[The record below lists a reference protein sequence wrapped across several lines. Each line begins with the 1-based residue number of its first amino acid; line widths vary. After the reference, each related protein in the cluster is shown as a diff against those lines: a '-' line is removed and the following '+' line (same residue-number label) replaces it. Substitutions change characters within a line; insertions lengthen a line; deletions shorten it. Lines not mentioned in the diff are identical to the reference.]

1 MPRIYS
7 DIRARQV
14 DAELEELA
22 AYRATGLS
30 PDNVLALTRKEEDD
44 EAPLPLPL
52 TAPPIVID
60 DWAD

>member
-1 MPRIYS
+1 LF
-7 DIRARQV
+7 ARQV

-60 DWAD
+60 DWAG

>member
-1 MPRIYS
+1 MPRIIS
-7 DIRARQV
+7 DLFARQV